1 MYSFITV
8 VHDNRSLLLPWT
20 MEKNVPKTFIDDI
33 EDIKWSLKCI
43 NGCVKAVNA
52 NVKNL
57 QLRMV
62 SMEEEEMSV
71 FTILGQEM
79 SKLKKTVLNM
89 KKIKEEDKVI

>member
-1 MYSFITV
+1 MARRV
-8 VHDNRSLLLPWT
+8 EL
-20 MEKNVPKTFIDDI
+20 EKNVPKTFIDDI

-43 NGCVKAVNA
+43 NGCVKAVNE

-62 SMEEEEMSV
+62 SMEEEMFV
-71 FTILGQEM
+71 VTILGQEM

-89 KKIKEEDKVI
+89 KKIEEEEDKVI

>member
-1 MYSFITV
+1 MARRV
-8 VHDNRSLLLPWT
+8 EL
-20 MEKNVPKTFIDDI
+20 EKNVPKTFIDDI

-62 SMEEEEMSV
+62 SMEEEMFV
-71 FTILGQEM
+71 VAILGQEM

-89 KKIKEEDKVI
+89 KKIEEEEDKVI